1 MGWFKNLVTFG
12 ASGRI
17 EKKVDEYDDYIY
29 EYNHLYSEMEK
40 KKEELNSTLEIL
52 VKKKIEAIKSLK
64 KIKKIAENF
73 KEKDRD
79 SIQEE
84 INDSETKQYFY
95 DVDET
100 ISAADIAM
108 NTGKGVSA
116 GIGTAVGTWALIST
130 YGAASTGTAIA
141 SLSGA
146 AATNATLAWLGGG
159 SLAAGGG
166 GIAAG
171 SAVLGGI
178 VAIPALAIT
187 GLFSHLK
194 ANKKIKEIEEKI
206 YEVREA
212 SYKIKDNIS
221 GMEFANKRAIE
232 IMDSLEKAKEV
243 FEIEL
248 KKSYK
253 KIYPIPVISALL
265 RFIRKNIFRMS
276 YFSKKDLDE
285 IAYIGET
292 ARNFA
297 QIIDSKVF

>member
-1 MGWFKNLVTFG
+1 
-12 ASGRI
+12 
-17 EKKVDEYDDYIY
+17 
-29 EYNHLYSEMEK
+29 
-40 KKEELNSTLEIL
+40 
-52 VKKKIEAIKSLK
+52 
-64 KIKKIAENF
+64 
-73 KEKDRD
+73 
-79 SIQEE
+79 
-84 INDSETKQYFY
+84 
-95 DVDET
+95 
-100 ISAADIAM
+100 M

-141 SLSGA
+141 SLSGV

-159 SLAAGGG
+159 SL
-166 GIAAG
+166 AAG

-187 GLFSHLK
+187 GIFSHLK

-221 GMEFANKRAIE
+221 GMEFANKRALE

-276 YFSKKDLDE
+276 YFSKRDLDE

>member
-232 IMDSLEKAKEV
+232 IIDSLEKAKEV

-248 KKSYK
+248 KKSYRI
-253 KIYPIPVISALL
+253 IYPIPFFSAL
-265 RFIRKNIFRMS
+265 FKSIRKNIFRMS

>member
-40 KKEELNSTLEIL
+40 KKEELNKTLEIL
-52 VKKKIEAIKSLK
+52 VKKKVEAIKSLK
-64 KIKKIAENF
+64 KIKKISEIL
-73 KEKDRD
+73 KGKDRNP
-79 SIQEE
+79 ILEE
-84 INDSETKQYFY
+84 IGDNETKQYFY

-116 GIGTAVGTWALIST
+116 GIGTAVGAWALIST

-141 SLSGA
+141 SLSGV

-187 GLFSHLK
+187 GIFSHLK

-221 GMEFANKRAIE
+221 GMEFANKRALE

-276 YFSKKDLDE
+276 YFSKEDLDE

>member
-232 IMDSLEKAKEV
+232 IIDSLEKAKEV

>member
-171 SAVLGGI
+171 SAVRGGL

-232 IMDSLEKAKEV
+232 IIDSLEKAKEV

>member
-1 MGWFKNLVTFG
+1 MKG
-12 ASGRI
+12 
-17 EKKVDEYDDYIY
+17 
-29 EYNHLYSEMEK
+29 
-40 KKEELNSTLEIL
+40 
-52 VKKKIEAIKSLK
+52 
-64 KIKKIAENF
+64 
-73 KEKDRD
+73 KDRNP
-79 SIQEE
+79 IQEE
-84 INDSETKQYFY
+84 ISDSETRQNFY

-100 ISAADIAM
+100 ISAADIAI

-141 SLSGA
+141 SLSGV
-146 AATNATLAWLGGG
+146 AATNATLAWLGEG

-171 SAVLGGI
+171 SAILGGI

-187 GLFSHLK
+187 GIFSHLK

-212 SYKIKDNIS
+212 SYKIKDNMS

-248 KKSYK
+248 KKSYRI
-253 KIYPIPVISALL
+253 IYPIPFFSAL
-265 RFIRKNIFRMS
+265 FKSIRKNIFRKA
-276 YFSKKDLDE
+276 YFSEKDIKEIKHIGE
-285 IAYIGET
+285 IAI
-292 ARNFA
+292 NFSK
-297 QIIDSKVF
+297 IIDSKVF

>member
-52 VKKKIEAIKSLK
+52 VKKKIEAIKSL
-64 KIKKIAENF
+64 KKIAENF

-232 IMDSLEKAKEV
+232 IIDSLEKAKEV

>member
-1 MGWFKNLVTFG
+1 MGWLKNLATFG

-187 GLFSHLK
+187 GIFSHLK

-232 IMDSLEKAKEV
+232 IIDSLEKAKEV

>member
-1 MGWFKNLVTFG
+1 MGWIKNLVTFG

-40 KKEELNSTLEIL
+40 KKEELNKTLEIL
-52 VKKKIEAIKSLK
+52 VKKKVEAIKSLK
-64 KIKKIAENF
+64 KIKKISEIL
-73 KEKDRD
+73 KGKDRNP
-79 SIQEE
+79 ILEE
-84 INDSETKQYFY
+84 IGDSQTKQYFY

-100 ISAADIAM
+100 ISAADIAI

-141 SLSGA
+141 SLSGV

-187 GLFSHLK
+187 GIFSHLK

-221 GMEFANKRAIE
+221 GMEFANKRALE

>member
-29 EYNHLYSEMEK
+29 EYNHLYPEMEK

-73 KEKDRD
+73 KEKDRG

-232 IMDSLEKAKEV
+232 IIDSLEKAKEV

-285 IAYIGET
+285 IAYIGEI

>member
-73 KEKDRD
+73 KEKDRG

-232 IMDSLEKAKEV
+232 IIDSLEKAKEV

-285 IAYIGET
+285 IAYIGEI